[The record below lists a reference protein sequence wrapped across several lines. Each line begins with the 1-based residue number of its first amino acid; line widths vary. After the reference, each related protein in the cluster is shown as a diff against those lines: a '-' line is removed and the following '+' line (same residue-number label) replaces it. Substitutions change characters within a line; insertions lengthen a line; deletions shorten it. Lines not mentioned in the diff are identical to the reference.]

1 MYLFCFPVC
10 SMSGRSLAR
19 SLAFI
24 QCAFT
29 RPLLRTRRQCEGRS
43 VIASEAKAL
52 PLGAYVS
59 LGTDE
64 LAGVGSVDVWNAF
77 EKAK

>member
-1 MYLFCFPVC
+1 
-10 SMSGRSLAR
+10 MSGRSLAR

-29 RPLLRTRRQCEGRS
+29 RRLLRTGRQCEGRS
-43 VIASEAKAL
+43 VVASEAKAL

-64 LAGVGSVDVWNAF
+64 LAGVRSVDVWNAF
-77 EKAK
+77 EKTK

>member
-1 MYLFCFPVC
+1 MHLFSVFRFVACLAEVLL
-10 SMSGRSLAR
+10 GRWHSFSA
-19 SLAFI
+19 
-24 QCAFT
+24 
-29 RPLLRTRRQCEGRS
+29 PLLRTRRQCEGRS
-43 VIASEAKAL
+43 VVASEAKAL

-77 EKAK
+77 EKTK